1 MTDPTPP
8 DPPRRRLDQSMTL
21 LISMQERPLDPG
33 YAAAA
38 ERRRAAGMPPASALR
53 APGTVVAFLL
63 VGLVLSVGATALRS
77 GTSDSGR
84 VRADLIARIEERR
97 ADADDRA
104 HRIAA
109 TEEEIARLEGA
120 ALEQAHFGGLA
131 EQVERLRRVTG
142 AVAVGGPGLVV
153 TLDDNPRADRQAG
166 NAEGIVLARDLAI
179 VVNALWAA
187 GAEAI
192 AVDGQRLT
200 SRSAIRFA
208 GDAILVN
215 FRPLVP
221 PYTIDAIGDPDALP
235 AAFAEGPGAAYLK
248 SLSDN
253 FDVVTDVR
261 TADEVHL
268 PAASG
273 LTVSR
278 ARPETGG
285 R

>member
-33 YAAAA
+33 YATAA
-38 ERRRAAGMPPASALR
+38 ERRRAAGTPPASALR
-53 APGTVVAFLL
+53 APGAVVAFLL

-84 VRADLIARIEERR
+84 VRADLIARIEARR

-120 ALEQAHFGGLA
+120 ALEQARFGGLA
-131 EQVERLRRVTG
+131 EQVERLRRAAG

-261 TADEVHL
+261 TADEVLL